1 LRRWEERGKG
11 RKEETKAGK
20 LRLERR
26 DWKGAKGRIG
36 EKREGVGSEGSMHKN
51 SVPMFSLI
59 GI

>member
-26 DWKGAKGRIG
+26 DGKGADGRIG
-36 EKREGVGSEGSMHKN
+36 EEGRGGE
-51 SVPMFSLI
+51 
-59 GI
+59 